1 VKWEWVV
8 AAFVALIAV
17 ILGAYFIC
25 DPEKKVLNA
34 GVRARLGG
42 NYIALSDGVTHYQWE
57 GSLEGPVVVLV
68 HGATIPM
75 WVWHHLAADL
85 AEGGFRVLRYDK
97 FGRGYSDRPDLTY
110 NRNLYRKQLLELVD
124 GLGLKT
130 PFDLVGLSLG
140 GATAVNFTATYP
152 GRVRKLVLIAPVIN
166 NFKVPSLFQV
176 PVLGEFAVRLNGI
189 RFMVGRF
196 REQLQTLPDFGIYQK
211 RYTEQTT
218 YKGFQCSLLSMIR
231 NDALGNYDAAYQT
244 VGNQARDILLI
255 WGTED
260 AEITSAMIGDV
271 RTLMPNVQ
279 FQPVDGAGHGIVLE
293 KPGLIN
299 AMVEKFLEDPSR
311 VN

>member
-1 VKWEWVV
+1 MKWKWV
-8 AAFVALIAV
+8 AAVFVAFIAV
-17 ILGAYFIC
+17 VLGGYYLC
-25 DPEKKVLNA
+25 DPEIKVLNA
-34 GVRARLGG
+34 AVRARLGG
-42 NYIALSDGVTHYQWE
+42 NYVALSDGVTHYQWE
-57 GSLEGPVVVLV
+57 GPLEGPVVVLV
-68 HGATIPM
+68 HGATVPM
-75 WVWHHLAADL
+75 WVWNHLAVDL

-97 FGRGYSDRPDLTY
+97 FGRGYSDRPDHTY

-124 GLGLKT
+124 KLGLKK

-152 GRVRKLVLIAPVIN
+152 DRVRKLLLIAPVIN
-166 NFKVPSLFQV
+166 DLNVPMLFQV
-176 PVLGEFAVRLNGI
+176 PVLGEFAARLIGT
-189 RFMVGRF
+189 RFITNRF
-196 REQLQTLPDFGIYQK
+196 KEQLQFVPDFKTYQK

-218 YKGFQCSLLSMIR
+218 YKGFQRSLLSMIR

-299 AMVEKFLEDPSR
+299 AMVEKFLEDPSH